1 MLANAKSKKNLLGDD
16 IKEGAGGEG
25 GAEQEEAGEKDG
37 KSDGKSGSKAA
48 DSPGSTLQISTSDP
62 VKKKEKS
69 KPAWMLANEK
79 RNKSASDLAGMDED
93 EDGEG
98 AGGGKKR
105 VGFTDGVEALEG
117 SVASSDEEGDDEMSR
132 PTTRKTQWTERH
144 LNSLVE
150 TVHKAQA
157 WETKLS
163 AAINQQGRI
172 FANSTRDLADKLKG
186 GGGGG
191 GGGDLV
197 CRPVPQHNKPGE
209 WTLSTGDGVKH
220 NLLVCAACDQC
231 IMIGAVNALGRTWHA
246 ECFTCRHC
254 ARPLAK
260 GESFYSHVGGGN
272 SAALAAGGRVTCCDE
287 DVDVDSEGPVVRCH
301 ECHVELTCPR
311 CFSCTKYINGEE
323 AVSAAGN
330 AFHLRCFGCASCG
343 KALEERSVD
352 GKKVVRYFQN
362 EGQVYCEED
371 FKRLWSS
378 KCAGCSFEIEEKAF
392 NALGRL
398 WHLECFCCA
407 ECSKP
412 LAPAKIRE
420 NPANGAAADGGEEEF
435 DEGECCEVDGTPY
448 CQEHYDMLMRLE
460 ESALESDNDEEGE
473 AEDGGGGGGTKASRR
488 NRLSRQNSSY
498 GVVWTPGEGGLG
510 GDSDVPSTPTDGD
523 VESDEDGAERASI
536 GVRDALWDQGDGWRE
551 GGVVEEARGTLASWD
566 AGWDDEEGSDGM
578 NSDTSSE
585 DEGEGDNVV
594 RNTAANAGRGVAKI
608 TNAAVAGVAKGS
620 REAAAGVAKGS
631 REAAAGVVKGTQAAG
646 GMVNQAISWARE
658 SQRRGRHRRKSVK
671 THFARPGGGEMTLAE
686 VLAAQAAAEEK
697 AAKEAVYEKVK
708 AINDAVDKSEEEAV
722 GWSFDTALT
731 ISPSRHPATTPPYD
745 TPRRR
750 AAPPQQP
757 PPLKLMP
764 TTTLPYQGGV
774 KNLMRKFEKKKKDV
788 STDVPIKVPPSS
800 ATQATDGRATEAGPR
815 SETVGLS
822 MAARPSMTSEGSSMR
837 RRSSVSGKDMFRE
850 SDDDRVSVVSW
861 GMA

>member
-1 MLANAKSKKNLLGDD
+1 MLANAKSKRNLVSDEE
-16 IKEGAGGEG
+16 KEGAGGEG
-25 GAEQEEAGEKDG
+25 GAEDEERDG
-37 KSDGKSGSKAA
+37 KDDKDSKGGSKATNT
-48 DSPGSTLQISTSDP
+48 PGSTRQIMTSDP

-79 RNKSASDLAGMDED
+79 RNKSASDLAGMDGD

-98 AGGGKKR
+98 AGGGKRR
-105 VGFTDGVEALEG
+105 VGFKDGVEALEG
-117 SVASSDEEGDDEMSR
+117 SVASSDEEGDDQMSR

-172 FANSTRDLADKLKG
+172 FANSTRDFAGKLTGGAG

-191 GGGDLV
+191 AAG
-197 CRPVPQHNKPGE
+197 PVPQHGKPGE
-209 WTLSTGDGVKH
+209 WTLSTGDGVVH

-272 SAALAAGGRVTCCDE
+272 SMPLAAGGRVTCCEE
-287 DVDVDSEGPVVRCH
+287 DVDVDGEGPVVRCH

-378 KCAGCSFEIEEKAF
+378 KCAGCSFQIEEKAF

-412 LAPAKIRE
+412 LVPATIRQS
-420 NPANGAAADGGEEEF
+420 PADGAAADGGGGGEEEY
-435 DEGECCEVDGTPY
+435 DDSECCEVDGTPY
-448 CQEHYDMLMRLE
+448 CQEHYDALMRLE
-460 ESALESDNDEEGE
+460 ESALDSDQEESGE
-473 AEDGGGGGGTKASRR
+473 AGDGGGGGGRKTPKRR
-488 NRLSRQNSSY
+488 TLTRQLSSY
-498 GVVWTPGEGGLG
+498 GLVWTPGEGGLG
-510 GDSDVPSTPTDGD
+510 GDSDAPSIPTDVGG
-523 VESDEDGAERASI
+523 ESEDDGAERASI
-536 GVRDALWDQGDGWRE
+536 GVRDALWDEGDGWRE
-551 GGVVEEARGTLASWD
+551 GGLVEEARGTLASWD

-578 NSDTSSE
+578 DSDTSSG
-585 DEGEGDNVV
+585 DEGEGDNVM

-608 TNAAVAGVAKGS
+608 TNAAVVGVAKGS
-620 REAAAGVAKGS
+620 REAVAGVAKGS

-671 THFARPGGGEMTLAE
+671 THFAKPGGGEMTLAE

-722 GWSFDTALT
+722 G
-731 ISPSRHPATTPPYD
+731 
-745 TPRRR
+745 
-750 AAPPQQP
+750 
-757 PPLKLMP
+757 
-764 TTTLPYQGGV
+764 
-774 KNLMRKFEKKKKDV
+774 
-788 STDVPIKVPPSS
+788 
-800 ATQATDGRATEAGPR
+800 
-815 SETVGLS
+815 
-822 MAARPSMTSEGSSMR
+822 
-837 RRSSVSGKDMFRE
+837 
-850 SDDDRVSVVSW
+850 
-861 GMA
+861 